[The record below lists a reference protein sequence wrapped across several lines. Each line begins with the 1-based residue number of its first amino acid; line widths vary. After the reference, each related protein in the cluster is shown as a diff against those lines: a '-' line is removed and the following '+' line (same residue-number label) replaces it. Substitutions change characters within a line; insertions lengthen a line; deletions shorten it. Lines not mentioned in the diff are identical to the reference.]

1 MPEAKDDLKREK
13 VRIVPISNI
22 EDFPDHPF
30 QVKDDESMDQ
40 LVESIRMNG
49 VLNPVIALKIDEN
62 HYQLIS
68 GHRRKRA
75 CMLLG
80 IDRIPLIGREMTK
93 EEAVIEM
100 VDSNLQREHILPSE
114 KAKAYKM
121 KMDAMKRQG
130 ERTDLTLSPMA
141 TKSAIDSAS
150 EIGSA
155 AGESRD
161 QVFRYIRLNLL
172 VPELLDMVDE
182 GRIAFRPAVELSHLQ
197 EQEQYD
203 LLTTIE
209 SEDATPSL
217 SQSIRMKR
225 LSQEDKLDMDT
236 IFNIMTEEKPNQKET
251 VKIQREKLD
260 KYFGRNVSVSQI
272 EATIIRLLEQERARL
287 IKKRSEREDR

>member
-1 MPEAKDDLKREK
+1 MTKEEIK
-13 VRIVPISNI
+13 VIKIQELHP
-22 EDFPDHPF
+22 FTDHPYKVEDNEEMYALRDSIY
-30 QVKDDESMDQ
+30 QCGLLSPI
-40 LVESIRMNG
+40 LVRPRTEG
-49 VLNPVIALKIDEN
+49 GYEV
-62 HYQLIS
+62 IS
-68 GHRRKRA
+68 GHRRVRA
-75 CMLLG
+75 LQLLKVDG
-80 IDRIPLIGREMTK
+80 IAARVCDMSD
-93 EEAVIEM
+93 EEAILVM
-100 VDSNLQREHILPSE
+100 VDSNLHREHILPSE

-141 TKSAIDSAS
+141 TKSAIDSAA

-155 AGESRD
+155 VGESRD

-172 VPELLDMVDE
+172 IPELLDMVDE

-217 SQSIRMKR
+217 SQAIRMKR
-225 LSQEDKLDMDT
+225 LSQDGKLDMDT
-236 IFNIMTEEKPNQKET
+236 IFDIMTEEKPNQKET

-260 KYFGRNVSVSQI
+260 KYFGRGVSVAQI
-272 EATIIRLLEQERARL
+272 EATILRLLEQERARQ

>member
-1 MPEAKDDLKREK
+1 MTKEEIKK
-13 VRIVPISNI
+13 INI
-22 EDFPDHPF
+22 QELHPFTDHPYKVEDNEEMYALRDSIY
-30 QVKDDESMDQ
+30 QCGLLSPI
-40 LVESIRMNG
+40 LVRPRAEG
-49 VLNPVIALKIDEN
+49 GYEV
-62 HYQLIS
+62 IS
-68 GHRRKRA
+68 GHRRVRA
-75 CMLLG
+75 LQLLKVNS
-80 IDRIPLIGREMTK
+80 IEARVCDMTD
-93 EEAVIEM
+93 EEAILVM
-100 VDSNLQREHILPSE
+100 VDSNLHREHILPSE

-141 TKSAIDSAS
+141 TKSAIDSAA

-172 VPELLDMVDE
+172 IPELLDMVDE

-217 SQSIRMKR
+217 SQAIRLKR
-225 LSQEDKLDMDT
+225 LSQDGKLDMDT
-236 IFNIMTEEKPNQKET
+236 IFDIMTEEKPNQKET

-272 EATIIRLLEQERARL
+272 EATIIRLLEQERARQ

>member
-1 MPEAKDDLKREK
+1 MTKEEIKK
-13 VRIVPISNI
+13 INI
-22 EDFPDHPF
+22 NELHPFTDHPYKVEDNEEMYALRDSIY
-30 QVKDDESMDQ
+30 QCGLLSPI
-40 LVESIRMNG
+40 LVRPRAEG
-49 VLNPVIALKIDEN
+49 GYEV
-62 HYQLIS
+62 IS
-68 GHRRKRA
+68 GHRRVRA
-75 CMLLG
+75 LQLLNVDS
-80 IDRIPLIGREMTK
+80 IEARVCDMTD
-93 EEAVIEM
+93 EEAILVM
-100 VDSNLQREHILPSE
+100 VDSNLHREHILPSE

-141 TKSAIDSAS
+141 TKSAIDSAA

-172 VPELLDMVDE
+172 IPELLDMVDE

-217 SQSIRMKR
+217 SQAIRLKR
-225 LSQEDKLDMDT
+225 LSQDGKLDMDT
-236 IFNIMTEEKPNQKET
+236 IFDIMTEEKPNQKET

>member
-1 MPEAKDDLKREK
+1 MTKEEIKK
-13 VRIVPISNI
+13 INI
-22 EDFPDHPF
+22 NELHPFTDHPYKVEDNEEMYALRDSIY
-30 QVKDDESMDQ
+30 QCGLLSPI
-40 LVESIRMNG
+40 LVRPRAEG
-49 VLNPVIALKIDEN
+49 GYEV
-62 HYQLIS
+62 IS
-68 GHRRKRA
+68 GHRRVRA
-75 CMLLG
+75 LQLLKVNS
-80 IDRIPLIGREMTK
+80 IEARVCDMTD
-93 EEAVIEM
+93 EEAILVM
-100 VDSNLQREHILPSE
+100 VDSNLHREHILPSE

-141 TKSAIDSAS
+141 TKSAIDSAA

-172 VPELLDMVDE
+172 IPELLDMVDE

-217 SQSIRMKR
+217 SQAIRLKR
-225 LSQEDKLDMDT
+225 LSQDGKLDMDT
-236 IFNIMTEEKPNQKET
+236 IFDIMTEEKPNQKET

-260 KYFGRNVSVSQI
+260 RYFGRNVSVSQI
-272 EATIIRLLEQERARL
+272 EATIIRLLEQERARQ

>member
-1 MPEAKDDLKREK
+1 MTKEEIKK
-13 VRIVPISNI
+13 INI
-22 EDFPDHPF
+22 QELHPFTDHPYKVEDNEEMF
-30 QVKDDESMDQ
+30 ALRDSIYQCGLLSPI
-40 LVESIRMNG
+40 LVRPRAEG
-49 VLNPVIALKIDEN
+49 GYEV
-62 HYQLIS
+62 IS
-68 GHRRKRA
+68 GHRRVRA
-75 CMLLG
+75 LQLLKVG
-80 IDRIPLIGREMTK
+80 SVEARVCDMTD
-93 EEAVIEM
+93 EEAILVM
-100 VDSNLQREHILPSE
+100 VDSNLHREHILPSE

-141 TKSAIDSAS
+141 TKSAIDSAA
-150 EIGSA
+150 EIGNA

-172 VPELLDMVDE
+172 IPELLDMVDE

-225 LSQEDKLDMDT
+225 LSQEGKLNMDT
-236 IFNIMTEEKPNQKET
+236 IFDIMTKKSLTKRKRLRYTEKSS
-251 VKIQREKLD
+251 ISIS
-260 KYFGRNVSVSQI
+260 G
-272 EATIIRLLEQERARL
+272 ATYPFL
-287 IKKRSEREDR
+287 RSKPPYCAY

>member
-1 MPEAKDDLKREK
+1 MTKEEIKK
-13 VRIVPISNI
+13 INI
-22 EDFPDHPF
+22 NELHPFTDHPYKVEDNEEMYALRDSIY
-30 QVKDDESMDQ
+30 QCGLLSPI
-40 LVESIRMNG
+40 LVRPRAEG
-49 VLNPVIALKIDEN
+49 GYEV
-62 HYQLIS
+62 IS
-68 GHRRKRA
+68 GHRRVRA
-75 CMLLG
+75 LQLLKVNS
-80 IDRIPLIGREMTK
+80 IEARVCDMTD
-93 EEAVIEM
+93 EEAILVM
-100 VDSNLQREHILPSE
+100 VDSNLHREHILPSE

-141 TKSAIDSAS
+141 TKSAIDSAA
-150 EIGSA
+150 EIGNA

-172 VPELLDMVDE
+172 IPELLDMVDE

-225 LSQEDKLDMDT
+225 LSQEGKLNMDT
-236 IFNIMTEEKPNQKET
+236 IFDIMTEEKPNQKET

-272 EATIIRLLEQERARL
+272 EATIIRLLEQERARQ

>member
-1 MPEAKDDLKREK
+1 MTKEEIKK
-13 VRIVPISNI
+13 INI
-22 EDFPDHPF
+22 QELHPFTDHPYKVEDNEEMYALRDSIY
-30 QVKDDESMDQ
+30 QCGLLSPI
-40 LVESIRMNG
+40 LVRPRAEG
-49 VLNPVIALKIDEN
+49 GYEV
-62 HYQLIS
+62 IS
-68 GHRRKRA
+68 GHRRVRA
-75 CMLLG
+75 LQLLNVNS
-80 IDRIPLIGREMTK
+80 IEARVCDMTD
-93 EEAVIEM
+93 EEAILVM
-100 VDSNLQREHILPSE
+100 VDSNLHREHILPSE

-141 TKSAIDSAS
+141 TKSAIDSAA
-150 EIGSA
+150 EIGNA

-172 VPELLDMVDE
+172 IPELLDMVDE

-217 SQSIRMKR
+217 SQAIRLKR
-225 LSQEDKLDMDT
+225 LSQDGKLDMDT
-236 IFNIMTEEKPNQKET
+236 IFDIMTEEKPNQKET
-251 VKIQREKLD
+251 IKIQREKLD
-260 KYFGRNVSVSQI
+260 RYFGRNVSVSQI
-272 EATIIRLLEQERARL
+272 EATIIRLLEQERARQ

>member
-1 MPEAKDDLKREK
+1 MTKEEIKK
-13 VRIVPISNI
+13 INI
-22 EDFPDHPF
+22 QELHPFTDHPYKVEDNEEMYALRDSIY
-30 QVKDDESMDQ
+30 QCGLLSPI
-40 LVESIRMNG
+40 LVRPRAEG
-49 VLNPVIALKIDEN
+49 GYEV
-62 HYQLIS
+62 IS
-68 GHRRKRA
+68 GHRRVRA
-75 CMLLG
+75 LQLLKVNS
-80 IDRIPLIGREMTK
+80 IEARVCDMTD
-93 EEAVIEM
+93 EEAILVM
-100 VDSNLQREHILPSE
+100 VDSNLHREHILPSE

-141 TKSAIDSAS
+141 TKSAIDSAA
-150 EIGSA
+150 EIGNA

-172 VPELLDMVDE
+172 IPELLDMVDE

-217 SQSIRMKR
+217 SQAIRLKR
-225 LSQEDKLDMDT
+225 LSQDGKLDMDT
-236 IFNIMTEEKPNQKET
+236 IFDIMTEEKPNQKET

-272 EATIIRLLEQERARL
+272 EATIIRLLEQERARQ

>member
-1 MPEAKDDLKREK
+1 MTKEEIKK
-13 VRIVPISNI
+13 INI
-22 EDFPDHPF
+22 QELHPFTDHPYKVEDNEEMYALRDSIY
-30 QVKDDESMDQ
+30 QCGLLSPI
-40 LVESIRMNG
+40 LVRPRAEG
-49 VLNPVIALKIDEN
+49 GYEV
-62 HYQLIS
+62 IS
-68 GHRRKRA
+68 GHRRVRA
-75 CMLLG
+75 LQLLKVG
-80 IDRIPLIGREMTK
+80 SVEARVCDMTD
-93 EEAVIEM
+93 EEAILVM
-100 VDSNLQREHILPSE
+100 VDSNLHREHILPSE

-141 TKSAIDSAS
+141 TKSAIDSAA
-150 EIGSA
+150 EIGNA

-172 VPELLDMVDE
+172 IPELLDMVDE

-217 SQSIRMKR
+217 SQAIRLKR
-225 LSQEDKLDMDT
+225 LSQDGKLDMDT
-236 IFNIMTEEKPNQKET
+236 IFDIMTEEKPNQKET
-251 VKIQREKLD
+251 IKIQREKLD
-260 KYFGRNVSVSQI
+260 RYFGRGVPVSQI
-272 EATIIRLLEQERARL
+272 EATILRLLEQERIRQ

>member
-1 MPEAKDDLKREK
+1 MTKEEIKK
-13 VRIVPISNI
+13 INI
-22 EDFPDHPF
+22 NELHPFTDHPYKVEDNEEMYALRDSIY
-30 QVKDDESMDQ
+30 QCGLLSPI
-40 LVESIRMNG
+40 LVRPRAEG
-49 VLNPVIALKIDEN
+49 GYEV
-62 HYQLIS
+62 IS
-68 GHRRKRA
+68 GHRRVRA
-75 CMLLG
+75 LQLLKVNS
-80 IDRIPLIGREMTK
+80 IEARVCDMTD
-93 EEAVIEM
+93 EEAILVM
-100 VDSNLQREHILPSE
+100 VDSNLHREHILPSE

-141 TKSAIDSAS
+141 TKSAIDSAA

-172 VPELLDMVDE
+172 IPELLDMVDE

-217 SQSIRMKR
+217 SQAIRLKR
-225 LSQEDKLDMDT
+225 LSQDGKLNMDT
-236 IFNIMTEEKPNQKET
+236 IFDIMTEEKPNQKET

-272 EATIIRLLEQERARL
+272 EATIIRLLEQERARQ

>member
-1 MPEAKDDLKREK
+1 MTKEEIKK
-13 VRIVPISNI
+13 INI
-22 EDFPDHPF
+22 QELHPFTDHPYKVEDNEEMYALRDSIY
-30 QVKDDESMDQ
+30 QCGLLSPI
-40 LVESIRMNG
+40 LVRPRSEG
-49 VLNPVIALKIDEN
+49 GYEV
-62 HYQLIS
+62 IS
-68 GHRRKRA
+68 GHRRVRA
-75 CMLLG
+75 LQLLKVDS
-80 IDRIPLIGREMTK
+80 IEARVCDMTD
-93 EEAVIEM
+93 EEAILVM
-100 VDSNLQREHILPSE
+100 VDSNLHREHILPSE

-141 TKSAIDSAS
+141 TKSAIDSAA

-155 AGESRD
+155 SGESRD

-172 VPELLDMVDE
+172 IPELLDMVDE

-217 SQSIRMKR
+217 SQAIRLKR
-225 LSQEDKLDMDT
+225 LSQDGKLDMDT
-236 IFNIMTEEKPNQKET
+236 IFDIMTEEKPNQKET
-251 VKIQREKLD
+251 IKIQREKLD
-260 KYFGRNVSVSQI
+260 RYFGRNVSVSQI
-272 EATIIRLLEQERARL
+272 EATIIRLLEQERARQ

>member
-1 MPEAKDDLKREK
+1 
-13 VRIVPISNI
+13 
-22 EDFPDHPF
+22 
-30 QVKDDESMDQ
+30 
-40 LVESIRMNG
+40 
-49 VLNPVIALKIDEN
+49 
-62 HYQLIS
+62 
-68 GHRRKRA
+68 
-75 CMLLG
+75 
-80 IDRIPLIGREMTK
+80 MTK
-93 EEAVIEM
+93 EEIKKIDIQELHPFTDHPYKVEDNEEMYVLCDSIYQCGLLSPILVRPRAEGGYEVISGQRRVRALQLLNVDSIEARVCDMTDEEAILVM
-100 VDSNLQREHILPSE
+100 VDSNLHREHILPSE

-141 TKSAIDSAS
+141 TKSAIDSAA
-150 EIGSA
+150 EIGNA
-155 AGESRD
+155 VGESRD

-172 VPELLDMVDE
+172 IPELLDMVDE

-217 SQSIRMKR
+217 SQAIRLKR
-225 LSQEDKLDMDT
+225 LSQDGKLDMDT
-236 IFNIMTEEKPNQKET
+236 IFDIMTEEKPNQKET

-260 KYFGRNVSVSQI
+260 KYFGRNVSISQI
-272 EATIIRLLEQERARL
+272 EATIIRLLEQERARQ

>member
-1 MPEAKDDLKREK
+1 MTKEEIKKIKIQELHP
-13 VRIVPISNI
+13 
-22 EDFPDHPF
+22 FTDHPYKVEDNEEMYALRDSIY
-30 QVKDDESMDQ
+30 QCGLLSPI
-40 LVESIRMNG
+40 LVRPRPEG
-49 VLNPVIALKIDEN
+49 GYEV
-62 HYQLIS
+62 IS
-68 GHRRKRA
+68 GHRRVRA
-75 CMLLG
+75 LQLLKVDS
-80 IDRIPLIGREMTK
+80 IEARVCDMTD
-93 EEAVIEM
+93 EEAILVM
-100 VDSNLQREHILPSE
+100 VDSNLHREHILPSE

-141 TKSAIDSAS
+141 TKSAIDSAA

-172 VPELLDMVDE
+172 IPELLDMVDE

-217 SQSIRMKR
+217 SQAIRLKR
-225 LSQEDKLDMDT
+225 LSQDGKLDMDT
-236 IFNIMTEEKPNQKET
+236 IFDIMTEEKPNQKET
-251 VKIQREKLD
+251 IKIQREKLD
-260 KYFGRNVSVSQI
+260 RYFGRNVSVSQI
-272 EATIIRLLEQERARL
+272 EATIIRLLEQERARQ

>member
-1 MPEAKDDLKREK
+1 MTKEEIKK
-13 VRIVPISNI
+13 INI
-22 EDFPDHPF
+22 QELHPFTDHPYKVEDNEEMYALRDSIY
-30 QVKDDESMDQ
+30 QCGLLSPI
-40 LVESIRMNG
+40 LVRPRAEG
-49 VLNPVIALKIDEN
+49 GYEV
-62 HYQLIS
+62 IS
-68 GHRRKRA
+68 GHRRVRA
-75 CMLLG
+75 LQLLK
-80 IDRIPLIGREMTK
+80 IDSIEARVCDMTD
-93 EEAVIEM
+93 EEAILVM
-100 VDSNLQREHILPSE
+100 VDSNLHREHILPSE

-141 TKSAIDSAS
+141 TKSAIDSAA

-172 VPELLDMVDE
+172 IPELLDMVDE

-217 SQSIRMKR
+217 SQAIRLKR
-225 LSQEDKLDMDT
+225 LSQDGKLDMDT
-236 IFNIMTEEKPNQKET
+236 IFDIMTEEKPNQKET
-251 VKIQREKLD
+251 VKIHREKLD

-272 EATIIRLLEQERARL
+272 EATIIRLLEQERARQ

>member
-1 MPEAKDDLKREK
+1 MTKEEIKK
-13 VRIVPISNI
+13 INI
-22 EDFPDHPF
+22 QELHPFTDHPYKVEDNEEMYALRDSIY
-30 QVKDDESMDQ
+30 QCGLLSPI
-40 LVESIRMNG
+40 LVRPRAEG
-49 VLNPVIALKIDEN
+49 GYEV
-62 HYQLIS
+62 IS
-68 GHRRKRA
+68 GHRRVRA
-75 CMLLG
+75 LQLLKVG
-80 IDRIPLIGREMTK
+80 SVEARVCDMTD
-93 EEAVIEM
+93 EEAILVM
-100 VDSNLQREHILPSE
+100 VDSNLHREHILPSE

-141 TKSAIDSAS
+141 TKSAIDSAA
-150 EIGSA
+150 EIGNA

-172 VPELLDMVDE
+172 IPELLDMVDE

-217 SQSIRMKR
+217 SQAIRLKR
-225 LSQEDKLDMDT
+225 LSQDGKLDMDT
-236 IFNIMTEEKPNQKET
+236 IFDIMTEEKPNQKET

-272 EATIIRLLEQERARL
+272 EATIIRLLEQERARQ

>member
-1 MPEAKDDLKREK
+1 MTKEEIK
-13 VRIVPISNI
+13 VIKIQELHP
-22 EDFPDHPF
+22 FTDHPYKVEDNEEMYALRDSIY
-30 QVKDDESMDQ
+30 QCGLLSPI
-40 LVESIRMNG
+40 LVRPRAEG
-49 VLNPVIALKIDEN
+49 GYEV
-62 HYQLIS
+62 IS
-68 GHRRKRA
+68 GHRRVRA
-75 CMLLG
+75 LQLLNVDS
-80 IDRIPLIGREMTK
+80 IEARVCDMTD
-93 EEAVIEM
+93 EEAILVM
-100 VDSNLQREHILPSE
+100 VDSNLHREHILPSE

-141 TKSAIDSAS
+141 TKSAIDSAA

-172 VPELLDMVDE
+172 IPELLDMVDE

-217 SQSIRMKR
+217 SQAIRLKR
-225 LSQEDKLDMDT
+225 LSQDGKLDMDT
-236 IFNIMTEEKPNQKET
+236 IFDIMTEEKPNQKET
-251 VKIQREKLD
+251 VKIHREKLD

-272 EATIIRLLEQERARL
+272 EATIIRLLEQERARQ

>member
-1 MPEAKDDLKREK
+1 MTKEEIKK
-13 VRIVPISNI
+13 INI
-22 EDFPDHPF
+22 QELHPFTDHPYKVEDNEEMYALRDSIY
-30 QVKDDESMDQ
+30 QCGLLSPI
-40 LVESIRMNG
+40 LVRPRAEG
-49 VLNPVIALKIDEN
+49 GYEV
-62 HYQLIS
+62 IS
-68 GHRRKRA
+68 GHRRVRA
-75 CMLLG
+75 LQLLNVDS
-80 IDRIPLIGREMTK
+80 IEARVCDMTD
-93 EEAVIEM
+93 EEAILVM
-100 VDSNLQREHILPSE
+100 VDSNLHREHILPSE

-141 TKSAIDSAS
+141 TKSAIDSAA

-172 VPELLDMVDE
+172 IPELLDMVDE
-182 GRIAFRPAVELSHLQ
+182 GRIAFRPAVELSHLL

-217 SQSIRMKR
+217 SQAIRLKR
-225 LSQEDKLDMDT
+225 LSQDGKLDMDT
-236 IFNIMTEEKPNQKET
+236 IFDIMTEEKPNQKET
-251 VKIQREKLD
+251 VKIHREKLD

-272 EATIIRLLEQERARL
+272 EATIIRLLEQERARQ

>member
-1 MPEAKDDLKREK
+1 MTKEEIKK
-13 VRIVPISNI
+13 INI
-22 EDFPDHPF
+22 QELHPFTDHPYKVEDNEEMYALRDSIY
-30 QVKDDESMDQ
+30 QCGLLSPI
-40 LVESIRMNG
+40 LVRPRAEG
-49 VLNPVIALKIDEN
+49 GYEV
-62 HYQLIS
+62 IS
-68 GHRRKRA
+68 GHRRVRA
-75 CMLLG
+75 LQLLNVDS
-80 IDRIPLIGREMTK
+80 IEARVCDMTD
-93 EEAVIEM
+93 EEAILVM
-100 VDSNLQREHILPSE
+100 VDSNLHREHILPSE

-141 TKSAIDSAS
+141 TKSAIDSAA

-172 VPELLDMVDE
+172 IPELLDMVDE
-182 GRIAFRPAVELSHLQ
+182 GRIAFRPAVELSHLL

-217 SQSIRMKR
+217 TQAIRLKR
-225 LSQEDKLDMDT
+225 LSQDGKLDMDT
-236 IFNIMTEEKPNQKET
+236 IFDIMTEEKPNQKET
-251 VKIQREKLD
+251 VKIHREKLD

-272 EATIIRLLEQERARL
+272 EATIIRLLEQERARQ

>member
-1 MPEAKDDLKREK
+1 MTKEEIKK
-13 VRIVPISNI
+13 INI
-22 EDFPDHPF
+22 QVLHPFTDHPYKVEDNEEMYALRDSIY
-30 QVKDDESMDQ
+30 QCGLLSPILVRPRDEGGYE
-40 LVESIRMNG
+40 V
-49 VLNPVIALKIDEN
+49 
-62 HYQLIS
+62 IS
-68 GHRRKRA
+68 GHRRVRA
-75 CMLLG
+75 LQLLNVDS
-80 IDRIPLIGREMTK
+80 IEARVCNMTD
-93 EEAVIEM
+93 EEAILVM
-100 VDSNLQREHILPSE
+100 VDSNLHREHILPSE

-141 TKSAIDSAS
+141 TKSAIDSAA
-150 EIGSA
+150 EIGNA

-172 VPELLDMVDE
+172 IPELLDMVDE

-217 SQSIRMKR
+217 SQAIRLKR
-225 LSQEDKLDMDT
+225 LSQDGKLDMDT
-236 IFNIMTEEKPNQKET
+236 IFDIMTEEKPNQKET

-272 EATIIRLLEQERARL
+272 EATIIRLLEQERARQ

>member
-1 MPEAKDDLKREK
+1 MTKEEIKK
-13 VRIVPISNI
+13 INI
-22 EDFPDHPF
+22 QELHPFTDHPYKVEDNEEMYALRDSIY
-30 QVKDDESMDQ
+30 QCGLLSPI
-40 LVESIRMNG
+40 LVRPRAEG
-49 VLNPVIALKIDEN
+49 GYEV
-62 HYQLIS
+62 IS
-68 GHRRKRA
+68 GHRRVRA
-75 CMLLG
+75 LQLLKVNN
-80 IDRIPLIGREMTK
+80 IEARVCDMTD
-93 EEAVIEM
+93 EEAILVM
-100 VDSNLQREHILPSE
+100 VDSNLHREHILPSE

-141 TKSAIDSAS
+141 TKSAIDSAA

-172 VPELLDMVDE
+172 IPELLDMVDE

-217 SQSIRMKR
+217 SQAIRLKR
-225 LSQEDKLDMDT
+225 LSQDGKLDMDT
-236 IFNIMTEEKPNQKET
+236 IFDIMTEEKPNQKET

-272 EATIIRLLEQERARL
+272 EATIIRLLEQERARQ

>member
-1 MPEAKDDLKREK
+1 MTKEEIKK
-13 VRIVPISNI
+13 INI
-22 EDFPDHPF
+22 NELHPFTDHPYKVEDNEEMYALRDSIY
-30 QVKDDESMDQ
+30 QCGLLSPI
-40 LVESIRMNG
+40 LVRPRAEG
-49 VLNPVIALKIDEN
+49 GYEV
-62 HYQLIS
+62 IS
-68 GHRRKRA
+68 GHRRVRA
-75 CMLLG
+75 LQLLKVNS
-80 IDRIPLIGREMTK
+80 IEARVCDMTD
-93 EEAVIEM
+93 EEAILVM
-100 VDSNLQREHILPSE
+100 VDSNLHREHILPSE

-141 TKSAIDSAS
+141 TKSAIDSAA

-172 VPELLDMVDE
+172 IPELLDMVDE

-217 SQSIRMKR
+217 SQAIRLKR
-225 LSQEDKLDMDT
+225 LSQDGKLDMDT
-236 IFNIMTEEKPNQKET
+236 IFDIMTEEKPNQKET
-251 VKIQREKLD
+251 IKIQREKLD

-272 EATIIRLLEQERARL
+272 EATIIRLLEQERARQ

>member
-1 MPEAKDDLKREK
+1 
-13 VRIVPISNI
+13 
-22 EDFPDHPF
+22 
-30 QVKDDESMDQ
+30 
-40 LVESIRMNG
+40 
-49 VLNPVIALKIDEN
+49 
-62 HYQLIS
+62 
-68 GHRRKRA
+68 
-75 CMLLG
+75 
-80 IDRIPLIGREMTK
+80 
-93 EEAVIEM
+93 
-100 VDSNLQREHILPSE
+100 
-114 KAKAYKM
+114 M

-141 TKSAIDSAS
+141 TKSAIDSAA

-172 VPELLDMVDE
+172 IPELLDMVDE

-209 SEDATPSL
+209 SEDSTPSL
-217 SQSIRMKR
+217 SQAIRMKR
-225 LSQEDKLDMDT
+225 LSQDG
-236 IFNIMTEEKPNQKET
+236 
-251 VKIQREKLD
+251 KLD

-272 EATIIRLLEQERARL
+272 EATIIRLLEQERARQ

>member
-1 MPEAKDDLKREK
+1 MTEVKEK
-13 VRIVPISNI
+13 ITVTELPIIALRSF
-22 EDFPDHPF
+22 EEHPYK
-30 QVKDDESMDQ
+30 VVDNEEMAS
-40 LVESIRMNG
+40 LVESIYTQGILTPVTVRPLDNG
-49 VLNPVIALKIDEN
+49 EYEV
-62 HYQLIS
+62 IS
-68 GHRRKRA
+68 GHRRLFA
-75 CMLLG
+75 CQKLG
-80 IDRIPLIGREMTK
+80 INDIPAIVKELSRED
-93 EEAVIEM
+93 AILEM
-100 VDSNLQREHILPSE
+100 VDSNLHREHILPSE

-141 TKSAIDSAS
+141 TKSAIDSAA
-150 EIGSA
+150 EIGNA

-172 VPELLDMVDE
+172 IPELLDMVDE

-217 SQSIRMKR
+217 SQAIRMKR
-225 LSQEDKLDMDT
+225 LSQDGKLDMDT
-236 IFNIMTEEKPNQKET
+236 IFDIMTEEKPNQKET

>member
-1 MPEAKDDLKREK
+1 MTKEEIKK
-13 VRIVPISNI
+13 INI
-22 EDFPDHPF
+22 QELHPFTDHPYKVEDNEEMYALRDSIY
-30 QVKDDESMDQ
+30 QCGLLSPILVRPRDEGGYE
-40 LVESIRMNG
+40 V
-49 VLNPVIALKIDEN
+49 
-62 HYQLIS
+62 IS
-68 GHRRKRA
+68 GHRRVRA
-75 CMLLG
+75 LQLLNVDS
-80 IDRIPLIGREMTK
+80 IEARVCNMTD
-93 EEAVIEM
+93 EEAILVM
-100 VDSNLQREHILPSE
+100 VDSNLHREHILLSE

-141 TKSAIDSAS
+141 TKSAIDSAA
-150 EIGSA
+150 EIGNA

-172 VPELLDMVDE
+172 IPELLDMVDE

-217 SQSIRMKR
+217 SQAIRLKR
-225 LSQEDKLDMDT
+225 LSQDGKLDMDT
-236 IFNIMTEEKPNQKET
+236 IFDIMTEEKPNQKET

-272 EATIIRLLEQERARL
+272 EATIIRLLEQERARQ

>member
-1 MPEAKDDLKREK
+1 MTKEEIKK
-13 VRIVPISNI
+13 INI
-22 EDFPDHPF
+22 QELHPFTDHPYKVEDNEEMYALRDSIY
-30 QVKDDESMDQ
+30 QCGLLSPI
-40 LVESIRMNG
+40 LVRPRAEG
-49 VLNPVIALKIDEN
+49 GYEV
-62 HYQLIS
+62 IS
-68 GHRRKRA
+68 GHRRVRA
-75 CMLLG
+75 LQLLNVDS
-80 IDRIPLIGREMTK
+80 IEARVCDMTD
-93 EEAVIEM
+93 EEAILVM
-100 VDSNLQREHILPSE
+100 VDSNLHREHILPSE

-141 TKSAIDSAS
+141 TKSAIDSAA

-172 VPELLDMVDE
+172 IPELLDMVDE

-217 SQSIRMKR
+217 SQAIRLKR
-225 LSQEDKLDMDT
+225 LSQDGKLDMDT
-236 IFNIMTEEKPNQKET
+236 IFDIMTEEKPNQKEM

-272 EATIIRLLEQERARL
+272 EATIIRLLEQERARQ

>member
-1 MPEAKDDLKREK
+1 MTKEEIKK
-13 VRIVPISNI
+13 INI
-22 EDFPDHPF
+22 QELHPFTDHPYKVEDNEEMYALRDSIY
-30 QVKDDESMDQ
+30 QCGLLSPI
-40 LVESIRMNG
+40 LVRPRAEG
-49 VLNPVIALKIDEN
+49 GYEV
-62 HYQLIS
+62 IS
-68 GHRRKRA
+68 GHRRVRA
-75 CMLLG
+75 LQLLNVNS
-80 IDRIPLIGREMTK
+80 IEARVCDMTD
-93 EEAVIEM
+93 EEAILVM
-100 VDSNLQREHILPSE
+100 VDSNLHREHILPSE

-141 TKSAIDSAS
+141 TKSAIDSAA

-172 VPELLDMVDE
+172 IPELLDMVDE

-217 SQSIRMKR
+217 SQAIRLKR
-225 LSQEDKLDMDT
+225 LSQDGKLDMDT
-236 IFNIMTEEKPNQKET
+236 IFDIMTEEKPNQKET
-251 VKIQREKLD
+251 VKIHREKLD

-272 EATIIRLLEQERARL
+272 EATIIRLLEQERARQ

>member
-1 MPEAKDDLKREK
+1 MTKEEIK
-13 VRIVPISNI
+13 VIKIQELHP
-22 EDFPDHPF
+22 FTDHPYKVEDNEEMYALRDSIY
-30 QVKDDESMDQ
+30 QCGLLSPI
-40 LVESIRMNG
+40 LVRPRSEG
-49 VLNPVIALKIDEN
+49 GYEV
-62 HYQLIS
+62 IS
-68 GHRRKRA
+68 GHRRVRA
-75 CMLLG
+75 LQLLEVDS
-80 IDRIPLIGREMTK
+80 IEARVCDMSD
-93 EEAVIEM
+93 EEAILVM
-100 VDSNLQREHILPSE
+100 VDSNLHREHILPSE

-141 TKSAIDSAS
+141 TKSAIDSAA
-150 EIGSA
+150 EIGNA

-172 VPELLDMVDE
+172 IPELLDMVDE

-217 SQSIRMKR
+217 SQAIRMKR
-225 LSQEDKLDMDT
+225 LSQDGKLDMDT
-236 IFNIMTEEKPNQKET
+236 IFDIMTEEKPNQKET

-260 KYFGRNVSVSQI
+260 RYFGRNVSVSQI
-272 EATIIRLLEQERARL
+272 EATIIRLLEQERARQ

>member
-1 MPEAKDDLKREK
+1 MTKEEIKK
-13 VRIVPISNI
+13 INI
-22 EDFPDHPF
+22 NELHPFTDHPYKVEDNEEMYALRDSIY
-30 QVKDDESMDQ
+30 QCGLLSPI
-40 LVESIRMNG
+40 LVRPRAEG
-49 VLNPVIALKIDEN
+49 GYEV
-62 HYQLIS
+62 IS
-68 GHRRKRA
+68 GHRRVRA
-75 CMLLG
+75 LQLLKVNS
-80 IDRIPLIGREMTK
+80 IEARVCDMTD
-93 EEAVIEM
+93 EEAILVM
-100 VDSNLQREHILPSE
+100 VDSNLHREHILPSE

-141 TKSAIDSAS
+141 TKSAIDSAA
-150 EIGSA
+150 EIGNA

-172 VPELLDMVDE
+172 IPELLDMVDE

-217 SQSIRMKR
+217 SQAIRLKR
-225 LSQEDKLDMDT
+225 LSQDGKLDMDT
-236 IFNIMTEEKPNQKET
+236 IFDIMTEEKPNQKET

-272 EATIIRLLEQERARL
+272 EATIIRLLEQERARQ

>member
-1 MPEAKDDLKREK
+1 MTEVKEK
-13 VRIVPISNI
+13 ITVTELPITALRSF
-22 EDFPDHPF
+22 EEHPYK
-30 QVKDDESMDQ
+30 VVDNEEMAS
-40 LVESIRMNG
+40 LVESIYTQGILTPLTVRPLDNG
-49 VLNPVIALKIDEN
+49 EYEIV
-62 HYQLIS
+62 S
-68 GHRRKRA
+68 GHRRLFA
-75 CMLLG
+75 CQKLG
-80 IDRIPLIGREMTK
+80 IKAIPAIVKELSRED
-93 EEAVIEM
+93 AILEM
-100 VDSNLQREHILPSE
+100 VDSNLHREHILPSE

-141 TKSAIDSAS
+141 TKSAIDSAA
-150 EIGSA
+150 EIGNA

-172 VPELLDMVDE
+172 IPELLDMVDE

-217 SQSIRMKR
+217 SQAIRLKR
-225 LSQEDKLDMDT
+225 LSQDGELNMDT
-236 IFNIMTEEKPNQKET
+236 IFDIMTEEKPNQKET
-251 VKIQREKLD
+251 IKIQREKLD
-260 KYFGRNVSVSQI
+260 RYFGRNVSVSQI
-272 EATIIRLLEQERARL
+272 EATIIRLLEQERARQ

>member
-1 MPEAKDDLKREK
+1 MTETKSKERIIVTKLPITSLRAFEEHPYK
-13 VRIVPISNI
+13 VIDN
-22 EDFPDHPF
+22 E
-30 QVKDDESMDQ
+30 EMEQ
-40 LVESIRMNG
+40 LVRSINNNG
-49 VLNPVIALKIDEN
+49 VLTPIIVRPLVNGEYEIV
-62 HYQLIS
+62 S
-68 GHRRKRA
+68 GHRRLFA
-75 CMLLG
+75 CQKLG
-80 IDRIPLIGREMTK
+80 ITAIPAIVKELSRED
-93 EEAVIEM
+93 AILEM
-100 VDSNLQREHILPSE
+100 VDSNLHREHILPSE

-141 TKSAIDSAS
+141 TKSAIDSAA

-172 VPELLDMVDE
+172 IPELLDMVDE

-217 SQSIRMKR
+217 SQAIRLKR
-225 LSQEDKLDMDT
+225 LSQEGKLDMDT

-260 KYFGRNVSVSQI
+260 KYFGRNVSVPQI
-272 EATIIRLLEQERARL
+272 EATILRLLENERIRQL
-287 IKKRSEREDR
+287 KKRSEREDR

>member
-1 MPEAKDDLKREK
+1 MTKEEIKK
-13 VRIVPISNI
+13 INI
-22 EDFPDHPF
+22 QELHPFTDHPYKVEDNEKMYALRDSIY
-30 QVKDDESMDQ
+30 QCGLLSPI
-40 LVESIRMNG
+40 LVRPRAEG
-49 VLNPVIALKIDEN
+49 GYEV
-62 HYQLIS
+62 IS
-68 GHRRKRA
+68 GHRRVRA
-75 CMLLG
+75 LQLLNVDS
-80 IDRIPLIGREMTK
+80 IEARVCNMTD
-93 EEAVIEM
+93 EEAILVM
-100 VDSNLQREHILPSE
+100 VDSNLHREHILPSE

-141 TKSAIDSAS
+141 TKSAIDSAA

-155 AGESRD
+155 SGESRD

-172 VPELLDMVDE
+172 IPELLDMVDE

-217 SQSIRMKR
+217 TQAIRLKR
-225 LSQEDKLDMDT
+225 LSQDGKLDMDT
-236 IFNIMTEEKPNQKET
+236 IFDIMTEEKPNQKET

-260 KYFGRNVSVSQI
+260 KYFGRGVPVSQI
-272 EATIIRLLEQERARL
+272 EATILRLLENERIRQL
-287 IKKRSEREDR
+287 KKRSEREDR

>member
-1 MPEAKDDLKREK
+1 MTKEEIKK
-13 VRIVPISNI
+13 INI
-22 EDFPDHPF
+22 QELHPFTDHPYKVEDNEEMYALRDSIY
-30 QVKDDESMDQ
+30 QCGLLSPI
-40 LVESIRMNG
+40 LVRPRAEG
-49 VLNPVIALKIDEN
+49 GYEV
-62 HYQLIS
+62 IS
-68 GHRRKRA
+68 GHRRVRA
-75 CMLLG
+75 LQLLKVDS
-80 IDRIPLIGREMTK
+80 IEARVCDMTD
-93 EEAVIEM
+93 EEAILVM
-100 VDSNLQREHILPSE
+100 VDSNLHREHILPSE

-141 TKSAIDSAS
+141 TKSAIDSAA

-172 VPELLDMVDE
+172 IPELLDMVDE

-217 SQSIRMKR
+217 SQAIRLKR
-225 LSQEDKLDMDT
+225 LSQDGKLDMDT
-236 IFNIMTEEKPNQKET
+236 IFDIMTEEKPNQKET
-251 VKIQREKLD
+251 IKIQREKLD
-260 KYFGRNVSVSQI
+260 RYFGRNVSVSQI
-272 EATIIRLLEQERARL
+272 EATIIRLLEQERARQ

>member
-1 MPEAKDDLKREK
+1 MTKEEIKK
-13 VRIVPISNI
+13 INI
-22 EDFPDHPF
+22 QELHPFTDHPYKVEDNEEMYALRDSIY
-30 QVKDDESMDQ
+30 QCGLLSPI
-40 LVESIRMNG
+40 LVRPRAEG
-49 VLNPVIALKIDEN
+49 GYEV
-62 HYQLIS
+62 IS
-68 GHRRKRA
+68 GHRRVRA
-75 CMLLG
+75 LQLLNVDS
-80 IDRIPLIGREMTK
+80 IEARVCDMTD
-93 EEAVIEM
+93 EEAILVM
-100 VDSNLQREHILPSE
+100 VDSNLHREHILPSE

-141 TKSAIDSAS
+141 TKSAIDSAA
-150 EIGSA
+150 EIGNA

-172 VPELLDMVDE
+172 IPELLDMVDE

-217 SQSIRMKR
+217 SQAIRLKR
-225 LSQEDKLDMDT
+225 LSQDGKLDMDT
-236 IFNIMTEEKPNQKET
+236 IFDIMTEEKPNQKET

-272 EATIIRLLEQERARL
+272 EATIIRLLEQERARQ

>member
-1 MPEAKDDLKREK
+1 MTKEEIK
-13 VRIVPISNI
+13 VIKIQELHP
-22 EDFPDHPF
+22 FTDHPYKVEDNEEMYALRDSIY
-30 QVKDDESMDQ
+30 QCGLLSPI
-40 LVESIRMNG
+40 LVRPRSEG
-49 VLNPVIALKIDEN
+49 GYEV
-62 HYQLIS
+62 IS
-68 GHRRKRA
+68 GHRRVRA
-75 CMLLG
+75 LQLLKVDS
-80 IDRIPLIGREMTK
+80 IEARVCDMTD
-93 EEAVIEM
+93 EEAILVM
-100 VDSNLQREHILPSE
+100 VDSNLHREHILPSE

-141 TKSAIDSAS
+141 TKSAIDSAA
-150 EIGSA
+150 EIGNA

-172 VPELLDMVDE
+172 IPELLDMVDE

-217 SQSIRMKR
+217 SQAIRLKR
-225 LSQEDKLDMDT
+225 LSQDGKLDMDT
-236 IFNIMTEEKPNQKET
+236 IFDIMTEEKPNQKET

-260 KYFGRNVSVSQI
+260 RYFGRGVPVSQI
-272 EATIIRLLEQERARL
+272 EATILRLLEQERIRQ
-287 IKKRSEREDR
+287 IKKRSEHESR

>member
-1 MPEAKDDLKREK
+1 MTKEEIKK
-13 VRIVPISNI
+13 INI
-22 EDFPDHPF
+22 QELHPFTDHPYKVEDNEEMYALRDSIY
-30 QVKDDESMDQ
+30 QCGLLSPI
-40 LVESIRMNG
+40 LVRPRAEG
-49 VLNPVIALKIDEN
+49 GYEV
-62 HYQLIS
+62 IS
-68 GHRRKRA
+68 GHRRVRA
-75 CMLLG
+75 LQLLNVDS
-80 IDRIPLIGREMTK
+80 IEARVCDMTD
-93 EEAVIEM
+93 EEAILVM
-100 VDSNLQREHILPSE
+100 VDSNLHREHILPSE

-141 TKSAIDSAS
+141 TKSAIDSAA
-150 EIGSA
+150 EIGNA

-172 VPELLDMVDE
+172 IPELLDMVDE

-217 SQSIRMKR
+217 SQAIRLKR
-225 LSQEDKLDMDT
+225 LSQDGKLDMDT
-236 IFNIMTEEKPNQKET
+236 IFDIMTEEKPNQKET

-260 KYFGRNVSVSQI
+260 KYFGRGVSVSQI
-272 EATIIRLLEQERARL
+272 EATILRLLEQERIRQ